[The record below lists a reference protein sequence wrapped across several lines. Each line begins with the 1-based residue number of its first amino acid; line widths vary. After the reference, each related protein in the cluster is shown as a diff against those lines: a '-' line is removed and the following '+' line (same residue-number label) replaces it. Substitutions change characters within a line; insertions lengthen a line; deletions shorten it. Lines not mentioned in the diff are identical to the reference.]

1 MINKLI
7 DLRSDTV
14 TKPSPAMREF
24 MLKAEVGDDVFGED
38 PTVNELQ
45 QRVAQLLEKDA
56 ALFVTSGTQANQVSL
71 NAHTQPGQ
79 EVICDYHSHIFNY
92 EAGAAGMLSGVQL
105 HPLPGKNGHPAAEQI
120 AEVVRP
126 PDDHYPQTSLICLEN
141 THNRAGGTI
150 LPLEELKCISGFAKG
165 RELKMHLDGAR
176 LWNAAVA
183 TGIKPAEY
191 ARYFDSVSVCFSKG
205 LGAPIGSMVA
215 GSRDF
220 IQRAHYYRKAY
231 GGGTRQAG
239 IVAAACLYALDHN
252 INRLAEDHQHARMLA
267 AVLNSCTGIKVDLQ
281 AVQTNIV
288 IAEVTGKN
296 QTAPGVVE
304 NLKAHSILAL
314 PFSNSKI
321 RFVTHLDV
329 SRADI
334 EQSIVIIKKLFSQ
347 EKYF

>member
-1 MINKLI
+1 MGNKLI

-45 QRVAQLLEKDA
+45 QRVARILKKDA

-92 EAGAAGMLSGVQL
+92 EAGAAGMLSGIQL
-105 HPLPGKNGHPAAEQI
+105 HPLPGHNGHPSLEQI
-120 AEVVRP
+120 AEVIRP
-126 PDDHYPQTSLICLEN
+126 PDDHYPQTRLICLEN

-150 LPLEELKCISGFAKG
+150 LPLAELKRISGFARG
-165 RELKMHLDGAR
+165 LDLKMHLDGAR
-176 LWNAAVA
+176 LWNAVVA
-183 TGIKPAEY
+183 TGITPAEY
-191 ARYFDSVSVCFSKG
+191 AQHFDSVSVCFSKG

-220 IQRAHYYRKAY
+220 IQRVHYYRKAY
-231 GGGTRQAG
+231 GGGTRQVG
-239 IVAAACLYALDHN
+239 ILAAACLYALDHN
-252 INRLAEDHQHARMLA
+252 LERLAEDHQHARMLA
-267 AVLNSCTGIKVDLQ
+267 EALNSCKGFKVDLQ

-288 IAEVTGKN
+288 IAEVHGKN

-304 NLKAHSILAL
+304 VLRAHGILAL
-314 PFSNSKI
+314 PFSNTKI

-329 SRADI
+329 SPAEI
-334 EQSIVIIKKLFSQ
+334 EQCTGVLKKIFN
-347 EKYF
+347 